1 MMPVSAGA
9 IYRIPEVISMTAL
22 NRKPTTSGVFNAQV
36 AGQSLTGG
44 QRAVAR
50 PKIGQ
55 ILIEAG
61 FMDQPQLAECLNVA
75 KQFSQP
81 VGRVISMLNYV
92 NERDVESALVVQ
104 SLIGQGRLTKQRAI
118 QSLKEASRRKIAVV
132 ELLKAFGSGVH
143 ASLSP
148 ETDIG
153 KLLTESCL
161 ITHDQLAHAIQVSQE
176 SGLLLCRS
184 LLVTNAITIHT
195 ASKAL
200 NALAQVKAGK
210 ITHVQAVAAL
220 DEIRKTS
227 CPLRDALK
235 KAKANV
241 SDAEDYLM
249 LGEIIARSGLSTE
262 IEILGAVEV
271 ALVEGKKLGDTLVA
285 CNVITP
291 EILKAALELQE
302 LSNKC
307 IILSDQ
313 TVFVLKRLHRDNIT
327 LAEFAAQTDLF
338 EDKSPLD
345 REVLKF
351 LCASKALS
359 NQDILDAVKA
369 KSDYRMGPIKA
380 LLATGTVP
388 VELYQSAQ
396 DFVSLVLDGK
406 VTESDGI
413 RALTLCRTDGLSFT
427 SALAAVGQS
436 LTSEVMDIPLEFQE
450 HQTEKEAT
458 RAKRKRW
465 FSLVEFQLLLM
476 LSMITPLACYLC
488 FNFAPEPFNELGVW
502 AILFMAAV
510 TLMLIGISWQ
520 HSEESLTEAVL
531 ENLDSAREMKARLT
545 KLRK

>member
-1 MMPVSAGA
+1 
-9 IYRIPEVISMTAL
+9 MTAL
-22 NRKPTTSGVFNAQV
+22 NKKQTTSGVFNAQV
-36 AGQSLTGG
+36 AAQSITGG

-61 FMDQPQLAECLNVA
+61 FMDQPALAECLNVA

-92 NERDVESALVVQ
+92 SERDVESALVVQ
-104 SLIGQGRLTKQRAI
+104 SLIGQGRLSKQRAI

-143 ASLSP
+143 TSVSP

-161 ITHDQLAHAIQVSQE
+161 ITHDQLAHAVKVSEE

-210 ITHVQAVAAL
+210 ITHAQAVIAL
-220 DEIRKTS
+220 DEIRRTS

-235 KAKANV
+235 KAKANIGD
-241 SDAEDYLM
+241 SDDYLM
-249 LGEIIARSGLSTE
+249 LGEIIARSGLSTD

-271 ALVEGKKLGDTLVA
+271 ALVEGRKLGDTLVA
-285 CNVITP
+285 CNVISP

-302 LSNKC
+302 LSSKC
-307 IILSDQ
+307 VILADQ
-313 TVFVLKRLHRDNIT
+313 TVFVLKRLYRDNLT

-351 LCASKALS
+351 LCASLALS
-359 NQDILDAVKA
+359 NQDILDAVQA
-369 KSDYRMGPIKA
+369 KSEFRMGPIKA

-388 VELYQSAQ
+388 ASLYQSAQ

-406 VTESDGI
+406 LTESDGI
-413 RALTLCRTDGLSFT
+413 RALTLCRTEGLSFA
-427 SALAAVGQS
+427 SALAAVGES
-436 LTSEVMDIPLEFQE
+436 LTAVKMEIPLEF
-450 HQTEKEAT
+450 HKDQTSKEAS
-458 RAKRKRW
+458 RAKYKRW
-465 FSLVEFQLLLM
+465 FTLVEFQLLLM
-476 LSMITPLACYLC
+476 LVMITPVACYMC
-488 FNFAPEPFNELGVW
+488 FNYAPEPFNEMGIW
-502 AILFMAAV
+502 AILFTAAV
-510 TLMLIGISWQ
+510 VLMLIGISWQ
-520 HSEESLTEAVL
+520 HSEESLTEAAFD
-531 ENLDSAREMKARLT
+531 NLDSANETKARLT
-545 KLRK
+545 RLRK

>member
-1 MMPVSAGA
+1 
-9 IYRIPEVISMTAL
+9 MTAL
-22 NRKPTTSGVFNAQV
+22 NKRSTNSGVFNAQV
-36 AGQSLTGG
+36 AAQSMTGG
-44 QRAVAR
+44 QRAVGR

-61 FMDQPQLAECLNVA
+61 FMDQPALAECLTVA

-92 NERDVESALVVQ
+92 SERDVESALVVQ
-104 SLIGQGRLTKQRAI
+104 SLIGQGRLSKQRAI

-143 ASLSP
+143 ASVSP

-161 ITHDQLAHAIQVSQE
+161 ITHDQLAHAVRVSQE

-184 LLVTNAITIHT
+184 LLVTNAITIHV

-210 ITHVQAVAAL
+210 ITHSQAVTAL
-220 DEIRKTS
+220 DEIRRTS

-241 SDAEDYLM
+241 SDCEDYLM
-249 LGEIIARSGLSTE
+249 LGEIIARSGLSTD
-262 IEILGAVEV
+262 IEILGAVEL
-271 ALVEGKKLGDTLVA
+271 ALVEGRKLGDTLIS

-291 EILKAALELQE
+291 EILQAALELQD
-302 LSNKC
+302 LSSKC
-307 IILSDQ
+307 VILADQ
-313 TVFVLKRLHRDNIT
+313 SVFVLKRLHRDNLT

-345 REVLKF
+345 REVLRF
-351 LCASKALS
+351 LCASEALS

-369 KSDYRMGPIKA
+369 KSEYRMGPIKA
-380 LLATGTVP
+380 LLATGMVP
-388 VELYQSAQ
+388 ASLYQSAQ

-406 VTESDGI
+406 VSESDGI
-413 RALTLCRTDGLSFT
+413 RALTLCRTDGLTFA

-436 LTSEVMDIPLEFQE
+436 LTAVKMDIPLEF
-450 HQTEKEAT
+450 HQDQTSKEAS
-458 RAKRKRW
+458 RAKYKRW
-465 FSLVEFQLLLM
+465 FTLVEFQLLMM
-476 LSMITPLACYLC
+476 LLMITPVACYMC
-488 FNFAPEPFNELGVW
+488 FNYAPEPFNELGVFG
-502 AILFMAAV
+502 ILLMAAV
-510 TLMLIGISWQ
+510 TLTLIGISWQ
-520 HSEESLTEAVL
+520 HSEESLTEATF
-531 ENLDSAREMKARLT
+531 ENLDSARETKARLS
-545 KLRK
+545 KMRK